1 MEHGQPLVYVC
12 PPAGWALAPLFEAL
26 PNTGEEHLAT
36 LVLAPEAGDVLDT
49 ANALHTSS
57 SPPSRRIHPLT
68 GLARTERLLRAGAI
82 DTLVAT
88 PADVLYLVQR
98 AALKAD
104 QLQRLVVLWP
114 ETMATVGC
122 LDDAEAIL
130 GDAANAQRIIATI
143 DESAVADFIER
154 HARRAP
160 TAVLSRIPKDGVHD
174 VQFAVVEPH
183 ARVPAAR
190 AALDILGATM
200 ALVWDPVDGA
210 KWTKLADSDL
220 ALISETDATHV
231 DMVIASDLPSVEALA
246 AFSEFADGVLVFVRA
261 SQIAY
266 LTRIAST
273 TKPLRLPGHTDRV
286 RSEAERLRTEVRKQ
300 LEHGDLSIALLAI
313 EPLLEEYDPAL
324 IAAAALSGWR
334 EPAPDR
340 EIAHTPA
347 QADGATWT
355 KLFVTA
361 GHRDH
366 IGAREIVGAIL
377 GTVGI
382 ERTDVGQIDVKESFS
397 LVEIRPEVADQAIRC
412 LTGEK
417 IGGRRVT
424 VRLDRHEPSEKPRS
438 GRADR

>member
-26 PNTGEEHLAT
+26 PNTREEHLAT

-160 TAVLSRIPKDGVHD
+160 TAVLSRIPKNGVHD
-174 VQFAVVEPH
+174 VQFVIVEPH

-190 AALDILGATM
+190 AALDILGATT

-210 KWTKLADSDL
+210 KWTKLEDSDL

-246 AFSEFADGVLVFVRA
+246 AFSEFADRVLVFVRA

-266 LTRIAST
+266 LTRITST
-273 TKPLRLPGHTDRV
+273 IKPLRLPGHTDRV
-286 RSEAERLRTEVRKQ
+286 RSEAERLRNEVRRQ
-300 LEHGDLSIALLAI
+300 LEHGDLSTALLAI

-324 IAAAALSGWR
+324 VAAAALSGR
-334 EPAPDR
+334 LETRPAYEDAAAPPTD
-340 EIAHTPA
+340 T
-347 QADGATWT
+347 ATWT

-361 GHRDH
+361 GHRDR
-366 IGAREIVGAIL
+366 IGTREIVGAIL
-377 GTVGI
+377 ATEGI
-382 ERTDVGQIDVKESFS
+382 ERTDVGRIDVKESFS
-397 LVEIRPEVADQAIRC
+397 LVEIRPELADRAIRC

-424 VRLDRHEPSEKPRS
+424 VRLDRHESSEKHRS

>member
-26 PNTGEEHLAT
+26 PDTGEEHLGT

-57 SPPSRRIHPLT
+57 PLRRIHPLT
-68 GLARTERLLRAGAI
+68 GLARTEKLLRAGAI

-88 PADVLYLVQR
+88 PADVLYLVHR

-104 QLQRLVVLWP
+104 QLQRLAVLWP

-122 LDDAEAIL
+122 LDDAETIL

-143 DESAVADFIER
+143 DERAVADFVER

-183 ARVPAAR
+183 ARVTAAR
-190 AALDILGATM
+190 AALDIFGGTT
-200 ALVWDPVDGA
+200 ALAWDPVDGA
-210 KWTKLADSDL
+210 KWTKLADPDL
-220 ALISETDATHV
+220 ALISETDATHA
-231 DMVIASDLPSVEALA
+231 DIIIASDLPSVEALA
-246 AFSEFADGVLVFVRA
+246 AFSEFADRVLVFVRA

-266 LTRIAST
+266 LTRITST
-273 TKPLRLPGHTDRV
+273 IKPLRLPGHTDRV
-286 RSEAERLRTEVRKQ
+286 RSEAERLRNEVRKQ
-300 LEHGDLSIALLAI
+300 LEHGDLSTALLAI

-324 IAAAALSGWR
+324 IAAAALSGKL
-334 EPAPDR
+334 ETMPAYEDAAAPPTD
-340 EIAHTPA
+340 T
-347 QADGATWT
+347 ATWT

-361 GHRDH
+361 GHRDRV
-366 IGAREIVGAIL
+366 GAREIVGAIL
-377 GTVGI
+377 GTEGI
-382 ERTDVGQIDVKESFS
+382 ERTDVGHIEVKESFS
-397 LVEIRPEVADQAIRC
+397 LVEIRPELADRAIRC

-424 VRLDRHEPSEKPRS
+424 VRLDRHESSEKHRS
-438 GRADR
+438 DRADR

>member
-1 MEHGQPLVYVC
+1 MEHGQPIVYVC

-26 PNTGEEHLAT
+26 PDTDEQHLGT

-49 ANALHTSS
+49 ANALHTLSR
-57 SPPSRRIHPLT
+57 SRRIHPLT
-68 GLARTERLLRAGAI
+68 GLARTEKLLRAAAI

-88 PADVLYLVQR
+88 PADALYLVRR

-104 QLQRLVVLWP
+104 QLQRLAVLWP
-114 ETMATVGC
+114 KAMAAVGC
-122 LDDAEAIL
+122 LDDVETIL
-130 GDAANAQRIIATI
+130 GDAANAQRIIVTI
-143 DESAVADFIER
+143 DETAVADFVER

-183 ARVPAAR
+183 ARVTAAR
-190 AALDILGATM
+190 AALDILGATT
-200 ALVWDPVDGA
+200 ALAWDPVDGA
-210 KWTKLADSDL
+210 KWTKLADQDL
-220 ALISETDATHV
+220 ALISETDATHADV
-231 DMVIASDLPSVEALA
+231 IIASDLPSAEALA
-246 AFSEFADGVLVFVRA
+246 AFGEFADRVLVFIRA
-261 SQIAY
+261 PQIAY
-266 LTRIAST
+266 LTRITSAI
-273 TKPLRLPGHTDRV
+273 KPLRLPGHTDRV
-286 RSEAERLRTEVRKQ
+286 RSEAERLRNQVRRQ
-300 LEHGDLSIALLAI
+300 LEHGDLSTALLAI
-313 EPLLEEYDPAL
+313 EPLLDEYDPAL

-334 EPAPDR
+334 EPAPDQ

-347 QADGATWT
+347 QADSATWT

-361 GHRDH
+361 GHRDR

-382 ERTDVGQIDVKESFS
+382 ERTDVGHIDVKESFS
-397 LVEIRPEVADQAIRC
+397 LVEIRPEVADRAIRC

-424 VRLDRHEPSEKPRS
+424 VRLDRHESSEKHRS
-438 GRADR
+438 GKADR